1 MFYVVNKLV
10 GAVLSPLAI
19 GIGLMAVSVLLAAP
33 PNGGGRRNLKWWGMG
48 VGVFAVLWFW
58 VWGTQ
63 VMMTI
68 FALPL
73 ETDFPVV
80 KAEDSPVADA
90 IVVLGG
96 RYDGGEFEQLSSDAI
111 RETLGTPDEHFVDT
125 SWIKRNV
132 NI

>member
-1 MFYVVNKLV
+1 
-10 GAVLSPLAI
+10 
-19 GIGLMAVSVLLAAP
+19 
-33 PNGGGRRNLKWWGMG
+33 
-48 VGVFAVLWFW
+48 
-58 VWGTQ
+58 
-63 VMMTI
+63 MMTI

-96 RYDGGEFEQLSSDAI
+96 GMGANSNNYPYAI